1 MFSKKD
7 YFCDVCLLSYKRFES
22 HNCNE
27 VCRRCKTTVCSKEV
41 NDEVGCLVCLR
52 RFFGRICYEKHLV
65 VKQCREVRL

>member
-1 MFSKKD
+1 M
-7 YFCDVCLLSYKRFES
+7 CVCCPTSGLRVTIVM
-22 HNCNE
+22 E